1 MSAFHN
7 DSKEIHR
14 ATARARYGH
23 AAAYLGCVGRVS
35 RRRMRMYL
43 KHDGFPEALIADA
56 LLSMGY
62 PEPVQAKKGGAN

>member
-1 MSAFHN
+1 MNRLTQNSN
-7 DSKEIHR
+7 QIHQ

-23 AAAYLGCVGRVS
+23 AAAYLGSTGSVS

-43 KHDGFPEALIADA
+43 KRDGYAPEEIADA

-62 PEPVQAKKGGAN
+62 PEPVQAKRRAK